1 MSELQIILYIL
12 GGSAG
17 LFIGAE
23 GLVRGSSSLALR
35 LGISP
40 LVVGLTVVAFAT
52 SGPELFVS
60 VKAAIEGNP
69 GIVVGNVVGSNICN
83 IALILG
89 VAALISPMQIKTQVV
104 RREIPILIIITFI
117 FLLLFVLL
125 DFTIS
130 RITGVL
136 FVIGIIAYI
145 IFGYKYALN
154 EKSNLGLSKEFEKS
168 IPKTAYKIWQT
179 ILLMI
184 FGLGLLVLGSILFV
198 DGAVAIA
205 VKLGVSQAVIGLTIV
220 ALGTSLPELTTSIVA
235 SFKNENDIAIG
246 NAVGSNVFNI
256 LSILGISSIINPI
269 SNSGITI
276 IDLSIMMFF
285 TILILPLS
293 KSKFTLRRWEGA
305 ILFGGYI
312 AYIIYLAQT
321 QSVF

>member
-1 MSELQIILYIL
+1 MSDLQIIVYVI

-23 GLVRGSSSLALR
+23 GLVRGSSSLAIK

-40 LVVGLTVVAFAT
+40 LIVGLTVVAFAT
-52 SGPELFVS
+52 SSPELVVS
-60 VKAAIEGNP
+60 IKAAIEGNP

-89 VAALISPMQIKTQVV
+89 VAALISPMHVKTQVV
-104 RREIPILIIITFI
+104 RREIPIMILVSIV
-117 FLLLFVLL
+117 LLLFLYDDTITRFEGSLL
-125 DFTIS
+125 I
-130 RITGVL
+130 L
-136 FVIGIIAYI
+136 GIISYI
-145 IFGYKYALN
+145 FWGFRYSKK
-154 EKSNLGLSKEFEKS
+154 EKVKKEVVKEFEDN
-168 IPKTAYKIWQT
+168 IPKVPYNIWQS
-179 ILLMI
+179 LI
-184 FGLGLLVLGSILFV
+184 FVVAGLGLLVLGSNLFV

-256 LSILGISSIINPI
+256 LSILGISSLVRPI
-269 SNSGITI
+269 SDTGVTM
-276 IDLSIMMFF
+276 IDISIMMFF
-285 TILILPLS
+285 TVLILPLS

-305 ILFGGYI
+305 LLFGGYI
-312 AYIIYLAQT
+312 AYMIYL
-321 QSVF
+321 SNS

>member
-154 EKSNLGLSKEFEKS
+154 EKSSLGLSKEFEES

-305 ILFGGYI
+305 VLFGGYI

>member
-1 MSELQIILYIL
+1 MLMNDLQIALYII
-12 GGSAG
+12 GGSIG

-23 GLVRGSSSLALR
+23 SLVRGASSLAIR

-52 SGPELFVS
+52 SSPEMVVS
-60 VKAAIEGNP
+60 IKAAIEGNP

-89 VAALISPMQIKTQVV
+89 VAAMVSPLSVKTQVIK
-104 RREIPILIIITFI
+104 REIPIMIIVSVI
-117 FLLLFVLL
+117 LLLILL
-125 DFTIS
+125 DDTIT
-130 RITGVL
+130 RVEGVFL
-136 FVIGIIAYI
+136 VIGIITYI
-145 IFGYKYALN
+145 ILGYKYSVK
-154 EKSNLGLSKEFEKS
+154 EKDNKEVIKEFQEI
-168 IPKTAYKIWQT
+168 IPKSPYKVWQS
-179 ILLMI
+179 LVLMTV
-184 FGLGLLVLGSILFV
+184 GLGLLVVGSNLFV

-205 VKLGVSQAVIGLTIV
+205 ENFGVSQAVIGLTVV

-256 LSILGISSIINPI
+256 LSILGVSSLVRPI
-269 SNSGITI
+269 ADTGVTM

-293 KSKFTLRRWEGA
+293 RSKFTLRRWEGA
-305 ILFGGYI
+305 LLFCGYV
-312 AYIIYLAQT
+312 AYIFYL
-321 QSVF
+321 VN